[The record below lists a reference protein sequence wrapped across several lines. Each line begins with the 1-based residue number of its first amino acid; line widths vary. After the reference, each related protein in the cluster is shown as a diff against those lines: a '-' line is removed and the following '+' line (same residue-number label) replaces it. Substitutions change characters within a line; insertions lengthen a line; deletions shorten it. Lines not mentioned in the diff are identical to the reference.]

1 MDEVLKYLNLF
12 SPLSALFWFFFRRE
26 LKIQIQKSKEEQ
38 REYVDTKMKVIE
50 TEQYSSSLR
59 KHQRIDKLSD
69 RVAELEKAHALEI
82 ALLRQTASTTE
93 KRLDTIE
100 ARIEKLDE
108 KIDEQRE
115 LLLKIHGIIKKGGLN
130 S

>member
-1 MDEVLKYLNLF
+1 
-12 SPLSALFWFFFRRE
+12 
-26 LKIQIQKSKEEQ
+26 
-38 REYVDTKMKVIE
+38 MKVIE

-69 RVAELEKAHALEI
+69 RVAELEKTHALEI

-100 ARIEKLDE
+100 ARIEKLDV
-108 KIDEQRE
+108 KIDEQKE
-115 LLLKIHGIIKKGGLN
+115 LLLKIHGIIEKGGLN

>member
-12 SPLSALFWFFFRRE
+12 SPLSALFWILFRRE
-26 LKIQIQKSKEEQ
+26 LRIQIQKSKEEQ
-38 REYVDTKMKVIE
+38 REYVDSKMKVIE

-69 RVAELEKAHALEI
+69 RVAELEKTHALEI

-100 ARIEKLDE
+100 ARIEKLDV
-108 KIDEQRE
+108 KIDEQKE
-115 LLLKIHGIIKKGGLN
+115 LLLKIHGIIEKGGLN